1 MADVFRHVSR
11 IDGFFRKKAKKRKK
25 LKKGVAFSKEP

>member
-11 IDGFFRKKAKKRKK
+11 IDGFFSKKRKK
-25 LKKGVAFSKEP
+25 TEKK